1 LANVLTLVTYQAAW
15 GGLHENVAYAVRA
28 LIRAGHSVD
37 VACPPSRLKDHL
49 LALGAGVIDLL
60 PSATSEELEPLLGS
74 RRYDLIHAHPFR
86 SREIGLQLAA
96 AWKTPFMAT
105 FHGSYLDAVSTWHER
120 AAVIAAVSPAVA
132 ENLVANGGVP
142 AHKIVLIRNG
152 VEDELF
158 DRPIRPVL
166 DRVRRGRV
174 DIVVLARMDRDKQ
187 SLVESVVPTAKML
200 AEQFPELQWRLR
212 IAGSGGAVGDFREH
226 LSERLS
232 VMSNISIDWMGW
244 VNSHETSRILSGAV
258 LAFASGRGAAQALA
272 LGTPV
277 VAAGSQGVVGLQEGE
292 TLQRGFWG
300 NFGGQKSAVPIDNL
314 DIAKRVTQLV
324 HDPESWQE
332 KMSRGRQSIR
342 GGSAQS
348 AVDAAYLSAVQ
359 LAMEAAAS

>member
-1 LANVLTLVTYQAAW
+1 MTKILTLVTYQAAW
-15 GGLHENVAYAVRA
+15 GGLHENVAFAVRA
-28 LIRAGHSVD
+28 SVRAGHTID
-37 VACPPSRLKDHL
+37 VACPPSRLTDHL
-49 LALGAGVIDLL
+49 LALGAGVVDLL
-60 PSATSEELEPLLGS
+60 PSATSEELEPLL
-74 RRYDLIHAHPFR
+74 RDRHYDLIHAHPFR

-96 AWKTPFMAT
+96 AWKIPFMAT

-120 AAVIAAVSPAVA
+120 AALIAAVSPAVA

-142 AHKIVLIRNG
+142 AHKVSLIRNG
-152 VEDELF
+152 VEDEIF
-158 DRPIRPVL
+158 DRPIRPIL
-166 DRVRRGRV
+166 ERVRDGRG

-226 LSERLS
+226 LVKTLS
-232 VMSNISIDWMGW
+232 VMPNISIDWMGW
-244 VNSHETSRILSGAV
+244 VNSHETTRVLSGAV

-292 TLQRGFWG
+292 NLQRGFWG
-300 NFGGQKSAVPIDNL
+300 NFGGQKPAVPTNNL
-314 DIAKRVTQLV
+314 KIAERVTQLIR
-324 HDPESWQE
+324 DPHSWHR
-332 KMSRGRQSIR
+332 KMSRGRHSIR
-342 GGSAQS
+342 AGAAQS

-359 LAMEAAAS
+359 LALEQGN